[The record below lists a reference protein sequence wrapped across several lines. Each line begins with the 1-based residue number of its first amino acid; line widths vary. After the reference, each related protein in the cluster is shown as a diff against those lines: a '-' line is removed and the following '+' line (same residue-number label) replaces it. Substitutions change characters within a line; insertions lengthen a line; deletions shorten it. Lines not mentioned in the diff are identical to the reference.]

1 MAHNAYPAGWVSPVP
16 AGHVPGLVEYELL
29 WDQLYAA
36 INGDAGGTWAP
47 SAFITVG
54 GSGFEFTGTGHSIA
68 ASARVSV
75 ASTGEIRVLS
85 GGFLSVRSGGAF
97 DLYGAGSIKSA
108 GNLNAESGSTLTLA
122 SGAAMTAASGSTVNL
137 SGVTAVRGAMTI
149 KASGGPGTL
158 NVETGCAVT
167 AEAGSLFNVY
177 TNLAKVQS
185 GGQVSFLDGS
195 TFVSEDGATAIW
207 LGSWTFGNDEWPQL
221 SPARTWTRAS
231 FDIISM
237 YGEGTPE
244 MYWGLSPATNGP
256 CVATSLATVTGKK
269 SILRLLDLPVGGTL
283 TSVVVTSQGFQGAS
297 TPTQVP
303 TYRLV
308 SWGDTSAAG
317 LTNLSSVV
325 TDAHTGGNWLST
337 ALDNTITA
345 SGSGFVIDPALNY
358 GVLVT
363 HPYDGG
369 FGTQGIF
376 YRADSTGTVSA
387 IEL

>member
-1 MAHNAYPAGWVSPVP
+1 MFVRKRLLGFWI
-16 AGHVPGLVEYELL
+16 PGSVVDPLEFEYI
-29 WDQLYAA
+29 DRDIAA
-36 INGDAGGTWAP
+36 ALDSNGGTYAL
-47 SAFITVG
+47 AAALVLG
-54 GSGFEFTGTGHSIA
+54 GAGLHLFGTTHKVLG
-68 ASARVSV
+68 SARLEV
-75 ASTGEIRVLS
+75 ASSGEVRVLS
-85 GGFLSVRSGGAF
+85 GGVLRVSAGGALDVYGGATVKSGGGVTV
-97 DLYGAGSIKSA
+97 DSGGSV
-108 GNLNAESGSTLTLA
+108 TLA
-122 SGAAMTAASGSTVNL
+122 SGSSLTAASGSTTNL
-137 SGVTAVRGAMTI
+137 TGSTLVRGAMVI
-149 KASGGPGTL
+149 KSSGGPGTL
-158 NVETGCAVT
+158 DVETGCTLT
-167 AEAGSLFNVY
+167 AESGALVDIETALF
-177 TNLAKVQS
+177 KVKS
-185 GGQVSFLDGS
+185 GGQVSFLDGADL
-195 TFVSEDGATAIW
+195 VSEDGATAIW

-221 SPARTWTRAS
+221 APARTWTRAG

-237 YGEGTPE
+237 VGDGTPE

-256 CVATSLATVTGKK
+256 CVATALATTTGKK
-269 SILRLLDLPVGGTL
+269 SLLRLLDLPVGGTL
-283 TSVVVTSQGFQGAS
+283 TSVVVTSQGFSGSS

-317 LTNLSSVV
+317 LTNLSSIV

-345 SGSGFVIDPALNY
+345 TGSGFVIDPALNY